1 LYALYR
7 LRIAYVIKQKNKLE
21 KEISI
26 RTMEQQILINDLET
40 VIAELEQSKEEL
52 YQNNLFKE
60 KLAMIVAHDLQSP
73 LRFLNDAIQRANE
86 KALRKDED
94 AVIAITE
101 TMQRASV
108 NIYRF
113 IEDFVIWLKTL
124 GKSFHPQYTWIN
136 MYALAAELTV
146 FFNEQLKAKNNQLYL
161 DIDDEVNIFTDY
173 QLVKI
178 ILRNLVDNANKYTEN
193 GQIYITLD
201 TGNTTASLKITD
213 TGRGINSV
221 KLKKIKSRIKNAD
234 DYTDTESGFG
244 YRFVAAFSR
253 QLGVSIDIE
262 SSIGSGTIVT
272 LKSLKSERVISK
284 VYS

>member
-1 LYALYR
+1 
-7 LRIAYVIKQKNKLE
+7 
-21 KEISI
+21 
-26 RTMEQQILINDLET
+26 
-40 VIAELEQSKEEL
+40 
-52 YQNNLFKE
+52 
-60 KLAMIVAHDLQSP
+60 MIVAHDLQSP

-101 TMQRASV
+101 TMQKASL

-113 IEDFVIWLKTL
+113 IEDFVVWLKAL
-124 GKSFHPQYTWIN
+124 GKNFQPQYSSIN
-136 MYALAAELTV
+136 MYALATELKV
-146 FFNEQLKAKNNQLYL
+146 FFSEQLKAKNNQLHL
-161 DIDDEVNIFTDY
+161 EIDDEVNIFTDY

-201 TGNTTASLKITD
+201 TGNTTASLKVTD
-213 TGRGINSV
+213 NGKGINSV

-234 DYTDTESGFG
+234 DYTDNEAGFG

-262 SSIGSGTIVT
+262 SGIGSGTIVT
-272 LKSLKSERVISK
+272 LKNLKFERVASK